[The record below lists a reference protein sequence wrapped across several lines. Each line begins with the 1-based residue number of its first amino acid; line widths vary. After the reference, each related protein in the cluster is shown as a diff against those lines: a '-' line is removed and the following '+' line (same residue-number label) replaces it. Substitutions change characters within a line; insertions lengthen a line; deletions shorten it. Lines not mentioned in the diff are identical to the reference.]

1 MTATGQRPMTET
13 ASGVRSPGHQGRV
26 VVTGVAGFI
35 GSHLAEALL
44 GHGWDVVGID
54 AFTDY
59 YATADKWSNLAGLLE
74 RPGFELVTGD
84 LASAD
89 VRAPLEG
96 AAVVFHQAAQPGVRT
111 SWGREFAG
119 YLHHNVLATQRLVE
133 SCVEAAVPRLIL
145 ASSSSVY
152 GNAPSYPT
160 TEDSATRPV
169 SPYGVS
175 KLAAEHL
182 CLAYADPGVSSMRVA
197 ILRYFTVYGPRQR
210 PDMGFRRFMEAA
222 LAGRPIVVYG
232 DGEQT
237 RDFTYVDDVVR
248 ANLLAMAA
256 PVHAD
261 AINIGGGRRV
271 SLNEALDLIGRT
283 TGRRL
288 HIDRRPAPP
297 GDVRHTGADG
307 TRAKA
312 LLGYRPQTDLATG
325 LTAQATWLATRH
337 RSVEAQ
343 RIA

>member
-1 MTATGQRPMTET
+1 MNQPPSDR
-13 ASGVRSPGHQGRV
+13 GHV

-44 GHGWDVVGID
+44 DQGWEVVGID

-59 YATADKWSNLAGLLE
+59 YPTADKWSNLAGLSQ
-74 RPGFELVTGD
+74 RPGFALVRAD
-84 LASAD
+84 LATVD
-89 VRAPLEG
+89 VRDRIEG

-111 SWGREFAG
+111 SWGREFAD
-119 YLHHNVLATQRLVE
+119 YVHHNVLATQRLLE
-133 SCVEAAVPRLIL
+133 SCVHAGVPRLVV

-160 TEDSATRPV
+160 TEESTTRPV

-182 CLAYADPGVSSMRVA
+182 SLAYAEANGSSMSVA
-197 ILRYFTVYGPRQR
+197 VLRYFTVYGPRQR
-210 PDMGFRRFMEAA
+210 PDMGFRRFLEAA
-222 LAGRPIVVYG
+222 YAGRPIVVYG

-237 RDFTYVDDVVR
+237 RDFTYVDDAVR
-248 ANLLAMAA
+248 ANLLAMTA
-256 PVHAD
+256 PVRAE
-261 AINIGGGRRV
+261 AINVGGGRRIT
-271 SLNEALDLIGRT
+271 LNETLDLIGQT

-288 HIDRRPAPP
+288 QLERRPAPP

-307 TRAKA
+307 TRAEA

-325 LTAQATWLATRH
+325 LAAQAAWLTARQ
-337 RSVEAQ
+337 RSTAAQ
-343 RIA
+343 GMR

>member
-1 MTATGQRPMTET
+1 MKRPPFP
-13 ASGVRSPGHQGRV
+13 RGHV

-44 GHGWDVVGID
+44 GQGLDVVGID

-59 YATADKWSNLAGLLE
+59 YATADKWSNLAGLLD
-74 RPGFELVTGD
+74 RPGFELVRAD
-84 LASAD
+84 LATVD
-89 VRAPLEG
+89 VQDRLQG

-111 SWGREFAG
+111 SWGHEFAS
-119 YLHHNVLATQRLVE
+119 YVHHNVLGTQRLLE
-133 SCVEAAVPRLIL
+133 SCVQAAVPRLIL

-160 TEDSATRPV
+160 TEDATTRPV

-182 CLAYADPGVSSMRVA
+182 CLAYADAGMSSMRVVV
-197 ILRYFTVYGPRQR
+197 LRYFTVYGPRQR

-232 DGEQT
+232 DGQQT
-237 RDFTYVDDVVR
+237 RDFTYVDDIVR

-256 PVHAD
+256 PIGAQ

-271 SLNEALDLIGRT
+271 TLNETLDLIGQT

-288 HIDRRPAPP
+288 QIDRRPAPP

-307 TRAKA
+307 TRAEA
-312 LLGYRPQTDLATG
+312 LLGYCPRTDLAAG
-325 LTAQATWLATRH
+325 LAAQAAWMAERQ
-337 RSVEAQ
+337 RSVESR